1 MIGSIQNLKWGFMT
15 LKNSLEFN
23 KTWLSEHNNI
33 SWNLFHISW
42 SFLVVSTENTL
53 YFNLPK
59 GEEDF
64 ILNSD
69 KSRFQVWT
77 FFILTIPLNT
87 VLKFRGQTQ
96 TQIPSCWGNF
106 GDKWSLVDTCQGRV
120 ANAGPCSRWPGLMPG
135 SKVSGWV
142 GWWHAVSHIS
152 QYLTTITG
160 TRTALYSPHGNC
172 GPRLCYLFPAHRS
185 ITDTMRSWRYE
196 EHSSFLNSNIPEQN
210 FRKFVFSESDHSIL
224 LNEPLHISADWQRV
238 HCPRLPAWSSGYPH
252 KNIRTQ
258 GSCPDSRLPTPG
270 TGPGHSL
277 AFTNIT
283 IPYKDFIMHKSTPDT
298 RHPFPSLS

>member
-1 MIGSIQNLKWGFMT
+1 MIGSIQNLKCGFMT

-59 GEEDF
+59 GEEEF

-106 GDKWSLVDTCQGRV
+106 GDKWSLVDSCQGRV
-120 ANAGPCSRWPGLMPG
+120 ANAGPLSRWPGLMPG

-142 GWWHAVSHIS
+142 GLVTRSEPHQSISHS
-152 QYLTTITG
+152 
-160 TRTALYSPHGNC
+160 SHGNQNC
-172 GPRLCYLFPAHRS
+172 LLRPLAVTAASDFVPCFPLTAPLLTQWDRGDMRS
-185 ITDTMRSWRYE
+185 IL
-196 EHSSFLNSNIPEQN
+196 HS
-210 FRKFVFSESDHSIL
+210 
-224 LNEPLHISADWQRV
+224 
-238 HCPRLPAWSSGYPH
+238 
-252 KNIRTQ
+252 
-258 GSCPDSRLPTPG
+258 
-270 TGPGHSL
+270 
-277 AFTNIT
+277 
-283 IPYKDFIMHKSTPDT
+283 
-298 RHPFPSLS
+298 